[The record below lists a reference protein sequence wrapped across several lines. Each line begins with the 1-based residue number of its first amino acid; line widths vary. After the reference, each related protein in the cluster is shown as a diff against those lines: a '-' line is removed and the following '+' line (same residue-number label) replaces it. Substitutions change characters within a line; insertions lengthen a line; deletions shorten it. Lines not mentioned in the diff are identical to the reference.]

1 MLTLVVVAV
10 TNLISNPYKQID
22 DQSLLWETNQ
32 CFHHGTHKIKEVEE
46 KKQQNKTNKAERP
59 GSTKAEER
67 KQTKAQKQ
75 RNNKTGKQKSKQ
87 AEKQGKTEMQKQK
100 IEKHKQKN

>member
-46 KKQQNKTNKAERP
+46 KNNKT
-59 GSTKAEER
+59 
-67 KQTKAQKQ
+67 KQIKQKDPAAQKQ
-75 RNNKTGKQKSKQ
+75 RNESRQRHRSKETTKQDSRKANKQRSR
-87 AEKQGKTEMQKQK
+87 EKPKC
-100 IEKHKQKN
+100 KNKK